1 MLRKDGRSNKEPRK
15 TNILHN
21 IQEYAEGSVLIEVG
35 ATKIICAV
43 SIENT
48 VPLFLRSTGKGWIT
62 AEYSMLPRSTHT
74 RTQRESSSRPKGRS
88 QEIQRLIGRSL
99 RAITDLSMIGERTIY
114 IDCDVLQADGGTR
127 TAAITGSY
135 VALQKAFSKMI
146 LEKTL
151 EYSPL
156 KSQLAA
162 VSVGI
167 VSDNLLLDLCYE
179 EDSIADVDMNI
190 VMTHKHEI
198 IEIQGTAEQAPFSID
213 TANEMIQ
220 LGAKGIDYLVDIQN
234 TALTNSE
241 KFRL

>member
-1 MLRKDGRSNKEPRK
+1 MVRKDGRGAEEPREAK
-15 TNILHN
+15 ISHN

-74 RTQRESSSRPKGRS
+74 RTQRESSNRPKGRS

-99 RAITDLSMIGERTIY
+99 RSITDLSIIGERTIY

-127 TAAITGSY
+127 TASITGAYIAVIDAINSFRDE
-135 VALQKAFSKMI
+135 LPNPK
-146 LEKTL
+146 L
-151 EYSPL
+151 SPL
-156 KSQLAA
+156 RDSLAA

-167 VSDNLLLDLCYE
+167 VAGKAYLDLDYE
-179 EDSIADVDMNI
+179 LDYAAEVDMNV
-190 VMTHKHEI
+190 VMTGKGQFV
-198 IEIQGTAEQAPFSID
+198 EIQGTGEESTFSE
-213 TANEMIQ
+213 AQ
-220 LGAKGIDYLVDIQN
+220 LGELLMLAKKGIRQLTKIQKDSLQN
-234 TALTNSE
+234 
-241 KFRL
+241 